1 MKKYIKYFGL
11 LSILF
16 IINSCHSNLDN
27 DLNDDGWK
35 SYELI
40 RLDQTLYNSEVNR
53 IHQEFSRYP
62 ELYQN
67 FFSKMIR
74 AGSKEEISNTV
85 ISRSTSIKLEQF
97 KNDSIIQEILQE
109 IQLNFSD
116 FEYYKAQIS
125 KGLQRYESLF
135 GKTYKSKKIGTF
147 FSLFNADVHEFDSII
162 WIGLDMYLGPEN
174 SIIKKLP
181 SEPLPN
187 YIKEKMDEK
196 YLISDVLFGFLM
208 THRPQYLGDDLLSKM
223 LSYGKI
229 CYLMDLLLPDEDSEN
244 KFRYNKNELKWC
256 EENEKYIW
264 QYIIDH
270 ELLYEKDFKKISN
283 FFNPGP
289 YTKNFGEESPANIG
303 IWLGYRIVEDY
314 VNSNNFNV
322 KEILQEKNIQKLL
335 STYEPR

>member
-1 MKKYIKYFGL
+1 
-11 LSILF
+11 
-16 IINSCHSNLDN
+16 
-27 DLNDDGWK
+27 
-35 SYELI
+35 
-40 RLDQTLYNSEVNR
+40 
-53 IHQEFSRYP
+53 
-62 ELYQN
+62 
-67 FFSKMIR
+67 
-74 AGSKEEISNTV
+74 
-85 ISRSTSIKLEQF
+85 
-97 KNDSIIQEILQE
+97 
-109 IQLNFSD
+109 
-116 FEYYKAQIS
+116 
-125 KGLQRYESLF
+125 
-135 GKTYKSKKIGTF
+135 
-147 FSLFNADVHEFDSII
+147 
-162 WIGLDMYLGPEN
+162 MYLGPDN

-181 SEPLPN
+181 SESLPN
-187 YIKEKMDEK
+187 YIKEKMDKK
-196 YLISDVLFGFLM
+196 YIISDVLFGFLM
-208 THRPQYLGDDLLSKM
+208 THRSQYLGDDLLSKM